1 MLSKEFGKLSVLDS
15 LPAKTSRV
23 VLCAAFGAALLT
35 AGCTSRPENDPAAA
49 EAYDEAKDPFEPTNR
64 AILEFNLALDRV
76 LLKPIAYVYKETLPA
91 EAQKSVTNF
100 LNNMHAP
107 VTFTNDLLQ
116 GEGSRAGLIAARFAI
131 NTLIGF
137 GGLFDVA
144 HELGFQLHDE
154 DFGQT
159 LAVWGSD
166 EGPYLMLPV
175 FGPSN
180 PRDGVGMLVDIFL
193 DPFTYIFRTADI
205 EWAGY
210 ARLGLRGI
218 DTRARHYDEFNEL
231 QRTSLDFYATL
242 RSLYRQRRV
251 DEINNGIPTAV
262 ELGPRLSQPLVEPNT
277 AAVPSTSQ

>member
-1 MLSKEFGKLSVLDS
+1 MSHVL
-15 LPAKTSRV
+15 
-23 VLCAAFGAALLT
+23 LCAVFGAALLA
-35 AGCTSRPENDPAAA
+35 AGCASRPDNDPAAA
-49 EAYDEAKDPFEPTNR
+49 QAYDEAKDPFEPANR
-64 AILEFNLALDRV
+64 VFLDFNLALDRF

-107 VTFTNDLLQ
+107 VTFANDVLQ
-116 GEGSRAGLIAARFAI
+116 GEPGRAGTIAARFAI

-159 LAVWGSD
+159 LGVWGAD
-166 EGPYLMLPV
+166 EGPYLMLPL

-180 PRDGVGMLVDIFL
+180 PRDGIGMLVDIFL
-193 DPFTYIFRTADI
+193 DPFTYIFRAADI

-231 QRTSLDFYATL
+231 QRSSLDFYATL
-242 RSLYRQRRV
+242 RSLYRQRRT
-251 DEINNGIPTAV
+251 DEINNGKPTAV
-262 ELGPRLSQPLVEPNT
+262 EPGPRLSQPVTVPNT
-277 AAVPSTSQ
+277 AAVPSTAQ

>member
-1 MLSKEFGKLSVLDS
+1 MFSKEFGKLSVLDS
-15 LPAKTSRV
+15 LPAKTSRA
-23 VLCAAFGAALLT
+23 VLCAVFGAALLA
-35 AGCTSRPENDPAAA
+35 AGCATRPDNDPAAA
-49 EAYDEAKDPFEPTNR
+49 QAYDEAKDPFEPANR
-64 AILEFNLALDRV
+64 VILDFNLALDRF

-91 EAQKSVTNF
+91 EAQKSVNNF

-107 VTFTNDLLQ
+107 VTFANDILQ
-116 GEGSRAGLIAARFAI
+116 GEPGRAGTIAARFAI

-159 LAVWGSD
+159 LGVWGAD
-166 EGPYLMLPV
+166 EGPYLMLPL

-193 DPFTYIFRTADI
+193 DPFTYIFRMADI

-210 ARLGLRGI
+210 VRLGVRGI

-231 QRTSLDFYATL
+231 QRSSLDFYATL
-242 RSLYRQRRV
+242 RSLYRQRRT
-251 DEINNGIPTAV
+251 DEINNGVPTAI
-262 ELGPRLSQPLVEPNT
+262 EPGPRLSQPVVVPST

>member
-1 MLSKEFGKLSVLDS
+1 LSVLDF

-23 VLCAAFGAALLT
+23 ALWAVFGAALLT
-35 AGCTSRPENDPAAA
+35 GCASRPDDDPAAA
-49 EAYDEAKDPFEPTNR
+49 QAYDEANDPFEPTNR
-64 AILEFNLALDRV
+64 VLLDINLTLDRFIF
-76 LLKPIAYVYKETLPA
+76 KPVAYVYKETLPT
-91 EAQKSVTNF
+91 EAQKSVTNV

-107 VTFTNDLLQ
+107 VTFANDVLQ
-116 GEGSRAGLIAARFAI
+116 GEPGRAGTIAARFAI

-137 GGLFDVA
+137 AGLFDVA

-159 LAVWGSD
+159 LGVWGAQ
-166 EGPYLMLPV
+166 EGPYLMLPL

-180 PRDGVGMLVDIFL
+180 PRDGVGMFVDIFL
-193 DPFTYIFRTADI
+193 DPFTYIFRVADI

-210 ARLGLRGI
+210 VRLGVRGI

-231 QRTSLDFYATL
+231 QRSSLDFYATL
-242 RSLYRQRRV
+242 RSLYRQRRT
-251 DEINNGIPTAV
+251 DEINNGRPTAV
-262 ELGPRLSQPLVEPNT
+262 EPGPRLSQPSVEPST

>member
-1 MLSKEFGKLSVLDS
+1 MFSKEFGKLSVLDS
-15 LPAKTSRV
+15 LPAKTSRA
-23 VLCAAFGAALLT
+23 VLCAVFGAALLT
-35 AGCTSRPENDPAAA
+35 GCANRPDDDPVAAQ
-49 EAYDEAKDPFEPTNR
+49 AYDEAKDPFEPTNR
-64 AILEFNLALDRV
+64 VILDFNLAFDRF

-107 VTFTNDLLQ
+107 VTFANDVLQ
-116 GEGSRAGLIAARFAI
+116 GEPGRAGTTAARFAI

-159 LAVWGSD
+159 LGVWGAD
-166 EGPYLMLPV
+166 EGPYLMLPL

-180 PRDGVGMLVDIFL
+180 PRDGIGMLVDIFL
-193 DPFTYIFRTADI
+193 DPFTYIFRMADI

-231 QRTSLDFYATL
+231 QRSSLDFYATL
-242 RSLYRQRRV
+242 RSLYRQSRT
-251 DEINNGIPTAV
+251 DEINNGKPTAI
-262 ELGPRLSQPLVEPNT
+262 EPGPRLSQPVMEPNT
-277 AAVPSTSQ
+277 AAVPPTAK